1 MEGLEL
7 RHATSRLGDTGI
19 KGDNEY
25 RSQPNE
31 RQTLLYGT
39 IGLGLIFCS
48 IFLPPVSSSLSLGV
62 PSIIWQALRAG
73 AMVMWLVCLLRSV
86 IRRETIP
93 TTRFFTTLIIVGI
106 SAPLATLSLLEDN
119 ASYQVVAISLLAAG
133 VGVTLG
139 PPVYSSVLLWFR
151 GYCLLVVAGI
161 LGFGAVGY
169 TWRRS
174 DEREVIIASALN
186 QRLQGFLAHP
196 NLAGQLLVI
205 GIFLEI
211 IILRRSSSDA
221 NRRTLPVVLSVAI
234 ISCELLLLLMTNS
247 RTSAVALA
255 VGLLAFALPGSLRKW
270 TAIIALAVSLGP
282 ALVVL
287 ARGLGFADDYR
298 FPPGLF
304 TGRGL
309 IWTVSEDALVDNF
322 VLGVGPTQSIKTSEQ
337 SYTLFSVVDAP
348 HAHNF
353 FLESWLVTGLVG
365 VLAAVVA
372 VGYLLLAQPLSRDSA
387 LLVVPVLVFSLT
399 EVPLIAV
406 SGSAGAIISVAFFAA
421 LTKRSSGDSE

>member
-1 MEGLEL
+1 M
-7 RHATSRLGDTGI
+7 
-19 KGDNEY
+19 
-25 RSQPNE
+25 
-31 RQTLLYGT
+31 
-39 IGLGLIFCS
+39 
-48 IFLPPVSSSLSLGV
+48 
-62 PSIIWQALRAG
+62 
-73 AMVMWLVCLLRSV
+73 
-86 IRRETIP
+86 
-93 TTRFFTTLIIVGI
+93 GI

-151 GYCLLVVAGI
+151 AYCLLVVFGT
-161 LGFGAVGY
+161 LGLGAAGY

-186 QRLQGFLAHP
+186 ERLQGFLAHP
-196 NLAGQLLVI
+196 NLAGQLLVV
-205 GIFLEI
+205 GIFLEF
-211 IILRRSSSDA
+211 IILRRSSSFA
-221 NRRTLPVVLSVAI
+221 NRKTLPIVLGVAI
-234 ISCELLLLLMTNS
+234 ISCELLLLMMTNS

-255 VGLLAFALPGSLRKW
+255 VGLLAFALPGPLRKLSAT
-270 TAIIALAVSLGP
+270 TALIVSLGP
-282 ALVVL
+282 TLIVL
-287 ARGLGFADDYR
+287 ARGLGFAGDYH

-309 IWTVSEDALVDNF
+309 IWTVSEEALVDKF
-322 VLGVGPTQSIKTSEQ
+322 VLGIGPTLSIKTSEQ

-353 FLESWLVTGLVG
+353 FLESWLITGFFG

-372 VGYLLLAQPLSRDSA
+372 VSYLLLTQPLSRDSA
-387 LLVVPVLVFSLT
+387 LVVVPVLVFSLT

-406 SGSAGAIISVAFFAA
+406 GGSAGAIISVAFFAA
-421 LTKRSSGDSE
+421 LTGRSSGDSV